1 VDLEL
6 DVDHLVL
13 GAHEHFGDHHDPVS
27 PVGGRTAVAW
37 TEEPDVY
44 KSRSMHATGYRK
56 VNRMELELPTDGIP
70 EPPLFRSRFGG
81 LWTDRK
87 DAHKVLEERRTR
99 GEITGSE
106 AESLAYYID
115 HGYVVF
121 PGAVKDELIDDYLAF
136 FESAWDD
143 APPTVVA
150 FHQGRPQR
158 LSRALYDGVAKV
170 SCLHWYYPRANE
182 LIYPS
187 VVLRFLTLLY
197 DRPPV
202 AFQTMSMRKGS
213 EEPLHIDTGP
223 LTLTEPM
230 TMAASWLALEDVEP
244 QSGEFQFVPG
254 SHALPELLH
263 HGTAK
268 GHGGDMTEYG
278 LILQSLQRMCIE
290 RGLRTERFAA
300 KKGDLLI
307 WHADLLH
314 GGAPIED
321 MQRTRKSFIAH
332 FMPLGV
338 MPTFYDFS
346 GVSAIPFSSG
356 GYILDDYKITER
368 AKPQPTTRLG
378 ALKARIPLPVRA
390 AMRNRLDQARSAI
403 QARLNH

>member
-1 VDLEL
+1 
-6 DVDHLVL
+6 
-13 GAHEHFGDHHDPVS
+13 
-27 PVGGRTAVAW
+27 
-37 TEEPDVY
+37 
-44 KSRSMHATGYRK
+44 MHGTGYRK
-56 VNRMELELPTDGIP
+56 VNWMDLAVPTDGTP
-70 EPPLFRSRFGG
+70 EPPVYRSRFGG

-87 DAHKVLEERRTR
+87 DAHKILEERHTR
-99 GEITGSE
+99 GEITTIE
-106 AESLAYYID
+106 AASLAHYID

-121 PGAVKDELIDDYLAF
+121 PRAVADELIDDYLAF

-143 APPTVVA
+143 APATIVA

-158 LSRALYDGVAKV
+158 LSRSFYDDVAKV

-182 LIYPS
+182 LIYPP
-187 VVLRFLTLLY
+187 VVLRFLALLY

-230 TMAASWLALEDVEP
+230 TMAASWLALEDIEP
-244 QSGEFQFVPG
+244 HSGEFQFVPG

-263 HGTAK
+263 HGTTK
-268 GHGGDMTEYG
+268 GHNGDMTEYG
-278 LILQSLQRMCIE
+278 LILQSLQRTCVE
-290 RGLRTERFAA
+290 QGLSTERFVA
-300 KKGDLLI
+300 KKGDVLI

-321 MQRTRKSFIAH
+321 MERTRKSFIAH

-346 GVSAIPFSSG
+346 DVNAIPYPNG
-356 GYILDDYKITER
+356 GYVLDDYRVTER
-368 AKPQPTTRLG
+368 AKPQPTTRWDE
-378 ALKARIPLPVRA
+378 LKARIPLPVKA
-390 AMRNRLDQARSAI
+390 AVRQRVDQARSAI
-403 QARLNH
+403 RPT